1 MTDLWNSS
9 AGPKYFLLR
18 GGFNV
23 GRGMDMARLQMITKN
38 KAHITEQAVAQ
49 ISTPWACKREHFSR
63 PWLPAQCQRR
73 CPLRCLRKLL
83 ESDGMSSLAERAL
96 GWKAAAPAPSAGGEK
111 RKAAQPSGA
120 AKVSPDSSSSSRSS
134 RSRNRSSN
142 LNSSPSSSSSRRRPR
157 GVGFAAKRGQ
167 LQQDGWLR

>member
-23 GRGMDMARLQMITKN
+23 GRGMDRARLQMITKN

-49 ISTPWACKREHFSR
+49 ISTPWACKMEHFSR

-73 CPLRCLRKLL
+73 CPRRCLRKLL

-111 RKAAQPSGA
+111 RKAGQPSGA
-120 AKVSPDSSSSSRSS
+120 AKVSPDSSSSRSS

-167 LQQDGWLR
+167 LQQDGWRR